1 MNVAARIQAL
11 TAPGGIYISR
21 GAAEQVPD
29 KVPIKLETRGEQT
42 VKNIARPI
50 EVFCTIAED
59 RNAITVAVREPST
72 GRAPPKRRRNIVI
85 VS

>member
-1 MNVAARIQAL
+1 MSLPGIQAL
-11 TAPGGIYISR
+11 AAPGGIYISR

-29 KVPIKLETRGEQT
+29 KVPIKLETRGEQI
-42 VKNIARPI
+42 KNIARPI

>member
-11 TAPGGIYISR
+11 AAPGGIYISR
-21 GAAEQVPD
+21 GAAEEVPD
-29 KVPIKLETRGEQT
+29 KVPIKLE
-42 VKNIARPI
+42 RPI